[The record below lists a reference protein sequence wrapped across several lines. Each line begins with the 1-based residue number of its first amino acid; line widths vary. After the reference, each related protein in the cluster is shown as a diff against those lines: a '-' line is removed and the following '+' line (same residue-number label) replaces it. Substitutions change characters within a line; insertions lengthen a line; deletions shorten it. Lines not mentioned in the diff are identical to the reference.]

1 MACFL
6 VPMAVAIFTTAFAKK
21 FSPKMHINWLNWMLW
36 GGVLMLAV
44 EHLAHEEIV
53 PYFPFLT
60 AGFEEILPELLTVG
74 LPMALAIIAIWLVMV
89 KLSEKGY
96 LTTLISVEAKA

>member
-6 VPMAVAIFTTAFAKK
+6 VPMIVTIFTTAFAKK
-21 FSPKMHINWLNWMLW
+21 IPPKYHISWLNWMLW
-36 GGVLMLAV
+36 VGVLMLAV

-60 AGFEEILPELLTVG
+60 SGIEEMFP
-74 LPMALAIIAIWLVMV
+74 
-89 KLSEKGY
+89 
-96 LTTLISVEAKA
+96 

>member
-1 MACFL
+1 
-6 VPMAVAIFTTAFAKK
+6 
-21 FSPKMHINWLNWMLW
+21 MHINWLNWMLW

-44 EHLAHEEIV
+44 EHIAHEEIV

-60 AGFEEILPELLTVG
+60 AGFEELLPELIAVG
-74 LPMALAIIAIWLVMV
+74 LPMAISIVAVWFVMV

-96 LTTLISVEAKA
+96 LSSLTTVNVKA